1 MRHMGGTARSKKCD
15 DERGTHQ
22 PHRSVYVGRGA
33 GKWRIAKSKVAVKV
47 RACTLYIYFGFLAS
61 RKWKPRTQ
69 SPFTSIDILTTL
81 QHFPTFSTPARS
93 KMLHKSRFGDDPFSA
108 SLPETPPST
117 AVKWANRVARP
128 SRFSGLRLT
137 RLRTGIL
144 LLLTGSFVLIH
155 DWIPKLAT
163 SRVSCGTTISE
174 ASLLTSTASAHYR
187 HRQHDNCFPS
197 CLPTSR
203 ARSIPSSRHHRH
215 VPVLQVPQC
224 LQCLL
229 SRSACAFQSSV
240 SGSRLNAHC
249 NVIRRSNW
257 A

>member
-1 MRHMGGTARSKKCD
+1 LRI
-15 DERGTHQ
+15 
-22 PHRSVYVGRGA
+22 
-33 GKWRIAKSKVAVKV
+33 GKSKV
-47 RACTLYIYFGFLAS
+47 RACTLYVFWDFGKPKMETANTVPLYFY
-61 RKWKPRTQ
+61 
-69 SPFTSIDILTTL
+69 IDILTTL
-81 QHFPTFSTPARS
+81 QPFPTFSTLARS
-93 KMLHKSRFGDDPFSA
+93 KMFHKSPFGDDPFSA

-117 AVKWANRVARP
+117 AIKWANRAARP

-137 RLRTGIL
+137 RLRIGIL

-163 SRVSCGTTISE
+163 SRVSCGTTVSE
-174 ASLLTSTASAHYR
+174 ASLLTSTATAHYR

-229 SRSACAFQSSV
+229 SRSACSFQSSV
-240 SGSRLNAHC
+240 PGSRLNAHC